1 MKQRIAAVWATAALA
16 VTLAAAGTTNEI
28 VVTATRIETPME
40 QTGSAISIVGTEELR
55 QRNFQT
61 TQETMLFAPSVQST
75 QSGSPGTAASLYLR
89 GANAGHT
96 LVLVDGKRV
105 NSNTDGAFNLSAFPS
120 SAIDRIEILRG
131 PQSALYGSDAIGGVV
146 NMITKKGAPK
156 AFGGQTSVE
165 FGEKGFYTGSLN
177 LFSGNELGDLNVG
190 LSTYG
195 LSDYDI
201 AENYGGTEDD
211 PYSGLSFYSALGA
224 NFLSD
229 GRADLLVLY
238 NRNRNSVDNYAAWP
252 GWWQVDDLG
261 RIARSEQWIA
271 SLDLSKPITDR
282 YTQKLSF
289 NLNHGENEGENDG
302 AREYL
307 YKTWNVGFTS
317 QSDIEL
323 TDSDT
328 LSAGYEF
335 QRAEA
340 ENAGNY
346 PVRSRNQ
353 NAVFLNNQWNLNDL
367 LFTTI
372 GGRYDDIQNLEGH
385 ATWHATVSW
394 FAAPGTRLHGSLGT
408 GFKAPT
414 MNDLYWPATPWAGGN
429 PNLDPET
436 STSFD
441 LGVEGTLFDERL
453 VADITYFQSDIEEMI
468 VWAANGV
475 GFWTPTNLDKAD
487 ISGVETTLT
496 FQPTESLSARLSYT
510 YTDAEDAATGNALA
524 RRAKNSGSA
533 GLTWQC
539 GDIGS
544 LYADY
549 LYTGNRFEDAANTQ
563 KLNDFGTIN
572 VGARISLSDSA
583 HLLLNVKNLTDKY
596 YETAAG
602 FGSIGRIASI
612 GMEINF

>member
-1 MKQRIAAVWATAALA
+1 MKQRIAAVLATTAVAAN
-16 VTLAAAGTTNEI
+16 VAAGTTNEI
-28 VVTATRIETPME
+28 VVTATRIETPLE
-40 QTGSAISIVGTEELR
+40 QTGSAISVVGTEEL
-55 QRNFQT
+55 QRRNLQN
-61 TQETMLFAPSVQST
+61 TQEAMQFAPSVQST

-105 NSNTDGAFNLSAFPS
+105 NSNTDGAFNLSALPS
-120 SAIDRIEILRG
+120 SAIDRIEVLRG

-146 NMITKKGAPK
+146 NIITKKGAPK

-238 NRNRNSVDNYAAWP
+238 NRNRNSVENYAAWP
-252 GWWQVDDLG
+252 GWWQVDDHG

-289 NLNHGENEGENDG
+289 NVNRGENEGENNSV
-302 AREYL
+302 REYL

-340 ENAGNY
+340 ENDGNY
-346 PVRSRNQ
+346 AVRSRNQ

-367 LFTTI
+367 LFTTV
-372 GGRYDDIQNLEGH
+372 GTRYDDIQNLDGR
-385 ATWHATVSW
+385 ATWHGAVSW
-394 FAAPGTRLHGSLGT
+394 FAAPGTRLHGSVGT

-436 STSFD
+436 SKSFD
-441 LGVEGTLFDERL
+441 LGVEGTLFDECL
-453 VADITYFQSDIEEMI
+453 VVDLTYFQSDIEDMI

-487 ISGVETTLT
+487 INGVETTLT
-496 FQPTESLSARLSYT
+496 FQPTDSLSARLSYT

-533 GLTWQC
+533 GITWQC

-549 LYTGNRFEDAANTQ
+549 LYTGNRFENASNTQ

-583 HLLLNVKNLTDKY
+583 NLLLNVKNLTDKY

-602 FGSIGRIASI
+602 FASIGRIASI